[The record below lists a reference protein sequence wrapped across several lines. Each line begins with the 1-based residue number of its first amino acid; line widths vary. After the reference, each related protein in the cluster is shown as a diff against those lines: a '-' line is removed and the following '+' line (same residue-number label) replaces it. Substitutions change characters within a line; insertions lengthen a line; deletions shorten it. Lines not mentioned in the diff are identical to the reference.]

1 MLHQLSGALRRL
13 VLRRLYTMLPKDDST
28 IETAP
33 VHLDLATDDDDS
45 RLQSSKPWSRGR
57 YTGTLLFNIGAFF
70 LPALY
75 STLSK
80 LWVANIDSSLVATTD
95 AYTYIGVVVEVLN
108 EGLPRA
114 AWNVIGDRSNRSLA
128 ERHGISYTLIA
139 VQAVLGLIMSIVFAG
154 AAKQVTSV
162 FVPENIRAAS
172 VTYVR
177 IAAFSALSSTIET
190 AVAAATRALDQ
201 PDIPLIISSVKFAV
215 NIILDMIVISKFHV
229 PGVNPT
235 VNAQAATQL
244 TCSMV
249 ASFVGLAYFIATTM
263 RRRKKLVSESSQR
276 EPARLSFGALKVLAR
291 PGFFTFTESA
301 VRNALYLWLVS
312 GIVAM
317 GSNYATAWGVF
328 NTIRWGLVMVPVQA
342 LEATSLAFGGHAWG
356 AWRAEIGVQLRR
368 PTATLKQLRRKCD
381 LQSMRPHIANCIR
394 HRTTCIDIVH
404 YRSGR

>member
-1 MLHQLSGALRRL
+1 
-13 VLRRLYTMLPKDDST
+13 MLPKDDT
-28 IETAP
+28 ALETAVAP
-33 VHLDLATDDDDS
+33 SNAPTEEDALREID
-45 RLQSSKPWSRGR
+45 SKPWSRTR
-57 YTGTLLFNIGAFF
+57 YTGTLLFNIGAFI

-80 LWVANIDSSLVATTD
+80 LWVANIDSSMVATTD

-114 AWNVIGDRSNRSLA
+114 AWNIIGDRANRSLA
-128 ERHGISYTLIA
+128 ERHGISYTLIV
-139 VQAVLGLIMSIVFAG
+139 VQAILGLIMSIIFAG
-154 AAKQVTSV
+154 AAEEVTSV
-162 FVPENIRAAS
+162 FVPEKIRAAS

-177 IAAFSALSSTIET
+177 IAAFSALASTIET

-201 PDIPLIISSVKFAV
+201 PDVPLIISSVKFAI
-215 NIILDMIVISKFHV
+215 NIILDMIIISKFHI
-229 PGVNPT
+229 PGVTPT

-244 TCSMV
+244 ACSMV
-249 ASFVGLAYFIATTM
+249 ASFAGLGYFFLTTF
-263 RRRKKLVSESSQR
+263 RRRKRLALGPVATGR
-276 EPARLSFGALKVLAR
+276 ARLSFRGLRILAR

-356 AWRAEIGVQLRR
+356 AWRREVGVRLRRPAATLRQLRR
-368 PTATLKQLRRKCD
+368 EYPLMPVSLNSTNRDRNRTTSIDIL
-381 LQSMRPHIANCIR
+381 R
-394 HRTTCIDIVH
+394 HRAYC
-404 YRSGR
+404 